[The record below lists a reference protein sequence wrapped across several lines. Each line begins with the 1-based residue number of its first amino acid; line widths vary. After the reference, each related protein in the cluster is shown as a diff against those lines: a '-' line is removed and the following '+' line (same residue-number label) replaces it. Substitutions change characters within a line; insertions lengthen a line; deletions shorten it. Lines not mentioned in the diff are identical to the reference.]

1 MMKKFL
7 LGIKKGMFEKI
18 TETGALVAVTVV
30 EVTPSVVIELK
41 TKEKH
46 GYEAVKVGFLEK
58 AAHRS
63 NKPELGISKVVN
75 KGAFSLIKEF
85 RVADSSKYQVGQEI
99 GVDVFAEKDTVSVR
113 SKTIGR
119 GFTGTI
125 KRWNFS
131 RGPMSHGSK
140 SHRIPGSIG
149 AGTTP
154 GRVVPGKK
162 MAGRY
167 GNEQVVIRNLSV
179 VAVDSERGLLLLS
192 GSVPGKKSNVVE
204 VYQK

>member
-1 MMKKFL
+1 MKKFL
-7 LGIKKGMFEKI
+7 LGIKKGMYEKI
-18 TETGALVAVTVV
+18 TESGALVAVTVV
-30 EVTPSVVIELK
+30 EVTPSVVLELK
-41 TKEKH
+41 TVDKH

-58 AAHRS
+58 KAHRS
-63 NKPELGISKVVN
+63 NKPELGISKVVSR
-75 KGAFSLIKEF
+75 GAFSVIREF
-85 RVADSSKYQVGQEI
+85 RVVDSSQYQVGQLL
-99 GVDVFAEKDTVSVR
+99 GVEVFAENEKVSVR
-113 SKTIGR
+113 SRTIGR

-125 KRWNFS
+125 KRWNFN

-162 MAGRY
+162 MGGRY
-167 GNEQVVIRNLSV
+167 GNERVVIRNLSV
-179 VAVDSERGLLLLS
+179 VSVDTDRGLLLLS
-192 GSVPGKKSNVVE
+192 GSVPGKKSNVLE

>member
-1 MMKKFL
+1 MKKFL

-18 TETGALVAVTVV
+18 TESGALVAVTVV
-30 EVTPSVVIELK
+30 EVKPSVVLELK
-41 TKEKH
+41 TKDKH

-63 NKPELGISKVVN
+63 NKAELGISKIVDRP
-75 KGAFSLIKEF
+75 AFSVVREF
-85 RVADSSKYQVGQEI
+85 RVLDSSKYQVGQEI
-99 GVDVFAEKDTVSVR
+99 GADLFSEKEIVSVR

-154 GRVVPGKK
+154 GRVLPGKK
-162 MAGRY
+162 MGGRY
-167 GNEQVVIRNLSV
+167 GNENVVIRNLSV
-179 VAVDSERGLLLLS
+179 VSVDSDRGLLLLS